1 MERRSFFKIVGTASG
16 GLLTGACGKQA
27 RQIIP
32 LLVPEQEIVIGEEE
46 WHPSVCRECSAGCGT
61 IVRVMRAEREVKR
74 GNDTVRERIAAVKK
88 IEGNPLDPVSGG
100 ALCARG
106 QAGVQ
111 ALYHPDRLRGPMKRS
126 GQKGDGAFEAIS
138 WDSAIDSAASALKSA
153 LDKDPSKIVYL
164 ARPQAGTRS
173 ATTAA
178 FLKGVGAPAPISAAL
193 NDFEIERKAAEA
205 VFGWNGLPVY
215 DLQDSDY
222 VLGVGADFL
231 GGWVSP
237 VFYARRFGQLR
248 QGRVG
253 RRGRLIQAESRLSLT
268 ATSADRWLPV
278 RPGGELAFALAVGHV
293 LVEENLL
300 PASVKPPSGIREGFA
315 AVSLDTAARM
325 SGLQVAQIRQVAREL
340 AQAEAPVVVSGASVV
355 QTNSLDAVIA
365 ANALNLLLGSVGRK
379 GGVIPP
385 SAGLIDDAYE
395 KSRPDR
401 DDLFKR
407 LDSAQ
412 VVLLDGVNPAYT
424 LPGTAKLLAKVPT
437 VLSFSPFLDDSA
449 AYADLILPDHAGLE
463 SAAAVIPSVAPEAAL
478 TGAGP
483 VVRPLY
489 ETRATEQVLADIGK
503 KLGKEV
509 TVETPQS
516 AYQSI
521 FAQLKPAG
529 DWTDAGEFAQDCQRQ
544 GGWWTKIDR
553 KAPAASKSV
562 AKPAVPQLSD
572 AVFQG
577 GAGEFPYYFQ
587 PYPSVQ
593 FGDGSGAHLPWMQE
607 LPDPASSAMWGLPV
621 EIDPQSAAK
630 LGLANGQAVRV
641 VSPQGSIEAAVYV
654 HPGAIPG
661 VLSMA
666 IGQGHKHYGRFASGQ
681 GANPLEIA
689 APVFEAQSGAF
700 AFGATR
706 VRIEKLR
713 AEGGLVQF
721 SMADRE
727 PDLHRR

>member
-1 MERRSFFKIVGTASG
+1 
-16 GLLTGACGKQA
+16 
-27 RQIIP
+27 
-32 LLVPEQEIVIGEEE
+32 
-46 WHPSVCRECSAGCGT
+46 
-61 IVRVMRAEREVKR
+61 
-74 GNDTVRERIAAVKK
+74 
-88 IEGNPLDPVSGG
+88 
-100 ALCARG
+100 
-106 QAGVQ
+106 
-111 ALYHPDRLRGPMKRS
+111 
-126 GQKGDGAFEAIS
+126 
-138 WDSAIDSAASALKSA
+138 
-153 LDKDPSKIVYL
+153 
-164 ARPQAGTRS
+164 
-173 ATTAA
+173 
-178 FLKGVGAPAPISAAL
+178 
-193 NDFEIERKAAEA
+193 
-205 VFGWNGLPVY
+205 
-215 DLQDSDY
+215 
-222 VLGVGADFL
+222 
-231 GGWVSP
+231 
-237 VFYARRFGQLR
+237 
-248 QGRVG
+248 
-253 RRGRLIQAESRLSLT
+253 
-268 ATSADRWLPV
+268 
-278 RPGGELAFALAVGHV
+278 LAFALAVGHV

-300 PASVKPPSGIREGFA
+300 PVSVKPPAGIREGFA
-315 AVSLDTAARM
+315 AVSLDAAARM

-340 AQAEAPVVVSGASVV
+340 AQAEAPVVVGGASVV
-355 QTNSLDAVIA
+355 QTNSLDAVMA
-365 ANALNLLLGSVGRK
+365 ANALNILLGSVGRK
-379 GGVIPP
+379 GGVAPP
-385 SAGLIDDAYE
+385 SAGLIDEAYE

-401 DDLFKR
+401 DDLLKR

-424 LPGTAKLLAKVPT
+424 SPGTAKLLAKVAT
-437 VLSFSPFLDDSA
+437 VLSFSQFLDDST

-463 SAAAVIPSVAPEAAL
+463 SAAAIIPAVAPEAAL

-489 ETRATEQVLADIGK
+489 ETRATEQVLADIAK

-509 TVETPQS
+509 TVETPHS
-516 AYQSI
+516 AYQSL
-521 FAQLKPAG
+521 FAQVKPAG
-529 DWTDAGEFAQDCQRQ
+529 GQSNPEWADAGEFAQDCERQ

-553 KAPAASKSV
+553 KAPAASKSA

-587 PYPSVQ
+587 PYPSLQ

-630 LGLANGQAVRV
+630 LGLANGQTVRL